1 MSAHMYNLENDEDPV
16 SDVVVPPVG
25 NIEYLTLADLVVPPV
40 YNIIACSAC
49 GVAQQCRPPSNSVKI
64 RFCLAEWPA
73 CKCDACCSCH
83 TCKVYV
89 AARRYELMMLRRYEL
104 MMQEAVNRY
113 MELPVG
119 FFELYC
125 SMDLE

>member
-1 MSAHMYNLENDEDPV
+1 MYNLNEEDPV
-16 SDVVVPPVG
+16 ADVVVD
-25 NIEYLTLADLVVPPV
+25 NIEYLTLADLVVRPV
-40 YNIIACSAC
+40 HNIIVCNAC
-49 GVAQQCRPPSNSVKI
+49 GLAQQCPPPSNSVKI

-73 CKCDACCSCH
+73 RKCDACCSCH

-89 AARRYELMMLRRYEL
+89 SARRYEFMMLRRYEL
-104 MMQEAVNRY
+104 MMQEAVDRY

-119 FFELYC
+119 FFNMYS

>member
-1 MSAHMYNLENDEDPV
+1 MYNLNEEDPV
-16 SDVVVPPVG
+16 
-25 NIEYLTLADLVVPPV
+25 NILVRSACPTTSAEYLTLADLVVPPV
-40 YNIIACSAC
+40 DNIIACSEC
-49 GVAQQCRPPSNSVKI
+49 GVAQQCPPPSNSVKI

-73 CKCDACCSCH
+73 RKCDACCSCH
-83 TCKVYV
+83 TCKVYES
-89 AARRYELMMLRRYEL
+89 ARRYELMMLRRYEL

>member
-1 MSAHMYNLENDEDPV
+1 MYNLENDEDPV

-25 NIEYLTLADLVVPPV
+25 NIEYLTLADLVAPPV

-49 GVAQQCRPPSNSVKI
+49 AVAQQCPPPSNSVKI

>member
-1 MSAHMYNLENDEDPV
+1 MSAHMYNLNEEDPV
-16 SDVVVPPVG
+16 SDVVVPPVD
-25 NIEYLTLADLVVPPV
+25 NIEHIVVPPV
-40 YNIIACSAC
+40 HNIIVCNAC
-49 GVAQQCRPPSNSVKI
+49 GLAQQCPPPSNSVKI

-73 CKCDACCSCH
+73 RKCDACCSCH

-89 AARRYELMMLRRYEL
+89 SARRYELMMLRRYEL
-104 MMQEAVNRY
+104 MMQEAVDRY

-119 FFELYC
+119 FFDMYS